1 MTTENAAASEATDR
15 ALIQM
20 LTGSWVTQLVAAV
33 ARLGIPDRL
42 ALEQPQSSE
51 QLARAVGADA
61 DALHRVM
68 RALSSLG
75 VFAEAGFGR
84 YALTRIGERLR
95 SGQPGSM
102 RDLFLAETDDV
113 HRRSWDALADAIR
126 SGQPQPPAVFGTPVF
141 EYYAKHVE
149 DGRQFGLAMQ
159 SVSAMSAQGVLA
171 NYDFSNVRLIVDVGG
186 GNGSFVRA
194 VLQQHPQARGIVFDL
209 PYIESQA
216 IAGIEQDRL
225 DDRCRFE
232 GGDFFE
238 TVPSGGDIYL
248 LRFVLHDWNDAESR
262 RILKAVRTGIAPGG
276 RVLVV
281 EMLVPEDNEPG
292 FVQLMDIN
300 MLVMTGG
307 RERTATEY
315 AKLFAD
321 SGLRLTRTI
330 ATGTPFF
337 IAEGEAV

>member
-141 EYYAKHVE
+141 EYYYAKHVE

-232 GGDFFE
+232 GAISSKRCRPAATSTSCDSSSTIG
-238 TVPSGGDIYL
+238 TTPSRGACSKRCAQG
-248 LRFVLHDWNDAESR
+248 
-262 RILKAVRTGIAPGG
+262 
-276 RVLVV
+276 
-281 EMLVPEDNEPG
+281 
-292 FVQLMDIN
+292 
-300 MLVMTGG
+300 
-307 RERTATEY
+307 
-315 AKLFAD
+315 
-321 SGLRLTRTI
+321 
-330 ATGTPFF
+330 
-337 IAEGEAV
+337 